1 MHVWRESLSSSRLD
15 PSLPPFALRYNKNKD
30 TPKPNVQNAPSET
43 KRNPSRD
50 AVTKKKERKKE
61 RKKDTKKMN
70 ECTNASMGRQRRVC
84 RNLRDAPQLLFLLV
98 RVQKFGGHRHK
109 RSTTPLLACAPT
121 SFPSSSSSRDK
132 AGTFNVAFA
141 QERHSHSR
149 SPLHRTTAPPS
160 TRTHL

>member
-70 ECTNASMGRQRRVC
+70 FDGPSTARVSQSPRRAPASLLARPCSKVRGPQTQAQHHALAC
-84 RNLRDAPQLLFLLV
+84 LRSHILSKLKLEQG
-98 RVQKFGGHRHK
+98 QGGHI
-109 RSTTPLLACAPT
+109 
-121 SFPSSSSSRDK
+121 
-132 AGTFNVAFA
+132 
-141 QERHSHSR
+141 
-149 SPLHRTTAPPS
+149 
-160 TRTHL
+160 